1 LQDTIER
8 LSFLLLKLKS
18 EKSKNKRKEMAM
30 RNFSNY
36 RFTLLLLFIFG
47 LFNWLAI
54 AQTFV
59 KVTDQ
64 NNPIVT
70 TGMDANYSGAAWI
83 DIDGDGD
90 DDLYS
95 TKNYLFRNLGSGN
108 FERLNNFQSLSASQL
123 GNGTSWADYDN
134 DGDVDLFLSG
144 NPSLVYLN
152 DGTGN
157 FEALDETPLGSGDD
171 NRGWTGAWA
180 DYNNDSFVD
189 LVVTHPNG
197 FLGQGIPS
205 RFFQNNGDGRF
216 TKIDSFEFTTLQ
228 KPYTVATW
236 SDYDQ
241 DGDADLFIG
250 SGPVSFAAVDYLYN
264 NTLVETGTADFERIN
279 TVPFAT
285 DLQDGQV
292 WNWIDYDNDGDL
304 DAFLTNY
311 SSAVNRFYKN
321 KNGTYVSITNA
332 LTIGG
337 PYLSNSWGDI
347 DNDGDL
353 DVILTNESS
362 SRVFFNDGN
371 DTFTTGS
378 TFGGTSR
385 SNPLGDYDN
394 DGDLDMFVTGT
405 GTGKALYDNVSANGN
420 NWVMFS
426 LKGMVSNKS
435 AIGAKVKIKAAIN
448 GTPTWQMREVSAQN
462 NFNGHNS
469 LRVHFG
475 LGNAAAIDSVVIEF
489 PSGQSTILTSAS
501 INTVHNIEEEIPTG
515 YLKTNFKAD
524 KISGEVPLT
533 VQFTDLSVSD
543 PNSPASSWEWD
554 FDNDGT
560 VDATDQ
566 NPSHTYTQVGDYSV
580 RLVVSNGNS
589 ADTLFR
595 VDYISVNPVTR
606 VEDENLLPGEFS
618 LYQNYPNPFNPSTV
632 IKYSIAEES
641 LVTLKVYNI
650 LGTEVATLV
659 NKKKTP
665 GFYELNFGGEK
676 LPSGVYVYRIEA
688 GSFTTSRKML
698 LIK

>member
-1 LQDTIER
+1 
-8 LSFLLLKLKS
+8 
-18 EKSKNKRKEMAM
+18 M
-30 RNFSNY
+30 RNSSNLQ
-36 RFTLLLLFIFG
+36 FTNLLLFILG
-47 LFNWLAI
+47 LFNLVTV

-59 KVTDQ
+59 EVTDQ
-64 NNPIVT
+64 NNPIVAI
-70 TGMDANYSGAAWI
+70 GMDANYSGAAWV

-95 TKNYLFRNLGSGN
+95 TKNYLFKNIGSGN
-108 FERLNNFQSLSASQL
+108 FERLNDFQSLSAPQL

-144 NPSLVYLN
+144 NPSLVYIN
-152 DGTGN
+152 DGVGN
-157 FEALDETPLGSGDD
+157 FEAMDETPLGSGDD

-189 LVVTHPNG
+189 LVITHPNS
-197 FLGQGIPS
+197 FLGLGIPS

-216 TKIDSFEFTTLQ
+216 TKIDSFEFTTLL

-236 SDYDQ
+236 SDYDL
-241 DGDADLFIG
+241 DGDVDLFIG
-250 SGPVSFAAVDYLYN
+250 SGPVNFAAVDYLYN
-264 NTLVETGTADFERIN
+264 NILVETGSANFERNN
-279 TVPFAT
+279 TAPFAT

-321 KNGTYVSITNA
+321 NNGTYESLSNA
-332 LTIGG
+332 LTLSGS
-337 PYLSNSWGDI
+337 YLSNSWGDI

-362 SRVFFNDGN
+362 TRVFLNDGN
-371 DTFTTGS
+371 NNFTAGSIFTGPAR
-378 TFGGTSR
+378 G
-385 SNPLGDYDN
+385 NPLGDYDN

-405 GTGKALYDNVSANGN
+405 GTGKALYENVSSNGN

-426 LKGMVSNKS
+426 LEGMVSNKS
-435 AIGAKVKIKAAIN
+435 AIGAKVKTKATIN
-448 GTPTWQMREVSAQN
+448 GNPVWQMREVSAQN

-475 LGNAAAIDSVVIEF
+475 LGNAATIDSVLIEW
-489 PSGQSTILTSAS
+489 PSGQSKIITNVA
-501 INTVHNIEEEIPTG
+501 INTVHNIVEEIPAG
-515 YLKTNFKAD
+515 YLKTNFRAD
-524 KISGEVPLT
+524 VILGEEPLT
-533 VQFTDLSVSD
+533 VKFSDLSVFD
-543 PNSPASSWEWD
+543 PNNPVTNWEWD
-554 FDNDGT
+554 FDNNGT

-566 NPSHTYTQVGDYSV
+566 NPSFTYTQVGDYSV
-580 RLVVSNGNS
+580 KLVVYNGIT
-589 ADTLFR
+589 ADTLLR
-595 VDYISVNPVTR
+595 TDYVSVSPVTS
-606 VEDENLLPGEFS
+606 VDGENQLPREFS

-632 IKYSIAEES
+632 IKYSVAEET
-641 LVTLKVYNI
+641 LVTLNVYNI
-650 LGTEVATLV
+650 LGTKVATLV
-659 NKKKTP
+659 NEKKTP

-688 GSFTTSRKML
+688 GNFTASKKML

>member
-1 LQDTIER
+1 VD
-8 LSFLLLKLKS
+8 
-18 EKSKNKRKEMAM
+18 AM
-30 RNFSNY
+30 RNSLNLY
-36 RFTLLLLFIFG
+36 ITILVLFILG
-47 LFNWLAI
+47 LFNLLTV

-59 KVTDQ
+59 AVTDQ
-64 NNPIVT
+64 NNPIIAI
-70 TGMDANYSGAAWI
+70 GMDANYSGAAWV

-108 FERLNNFQSLSASQL
+108 FERLIDFQSSSAPQL

-152 DGTGN
+152 DGTGS
-157 FEALDETPLGSGDD
+157 FEAMDEIPLGSGDD

-189 LVVTHPNG
+189 LVITHPNS
-197 FLGQGIPS
+197 FLGLGIPS

-216 TKIDSFEFTTLQ
+216 TKIDSFEFTTLL
-228 KPYTVATW
+228 KSYTVATW
-236 SDYDQ
+236 SDYDL

-250 SGPVSFAAVDYLYN
+250 SGPVNFAAKDFLYN
-264 NTLVETGTADFERIN
+264 NTFIQTGNAGFERIN
-279 TVPFAT
+279 TAPFAT

-311 SSAVNRFYKN
+311 SSAINRFYKN
-321 KNGTYVSITNA
+321 NNGTYESLTNA
-332 LTIGG
+332 LTLSGS
-337 PYLSNSWGDI
+337 YLSNNWGDI

-362 SRVFFNDGN
+362 TRVFFNNGN
-371 DTFTTGS
+371 NTFTAGSVFTGPAR
-378 TFGGTSR
+378 G
-385 SNPLGDYDN
+385 NPLGDYDD

-405 GTGKALYDNVSANGN
+405 GTGKALYENVSSNGN

-426 LKGMVSNKS
+426 LEGMVSNKS
-435 AIGAKVKIKAAIN
+435 AIGAKVKIKATIT
-448 GTPTWQMREVSAQN
+448 GIPVWQMREVSAQN

-475 LGNAAAIDSVVIEF
+475 LGNAAIVDSVLVEW
-489 PSGQSTILTSAS
+489 PSGQSTVLTNFS
-501 INTVHNIEEEIPTG
+501 INTVHNVEEDIPAG
-515 YLKTNFKAD
+515 YLKTNFKANV
-524 KISGEVPLT
+524 ISGEEPLT
-533 VQFTDLSVSD
+533 VQFSDLSVSD
-543 PNSPASSWEWD
+543 PNTPAISWEWD
-554 FDNDGT
+554 FDNNGI

-566 NPSHTYTQVGDYSV
+566 NSSHIYTQVGDYSV

-589 ADTLFR
+589 ADTLIR
-595 VDYISVNPVTR
+595 TDYISVSSVTS
-606 VEDENLLPGEFS
+606 VKGENQLPAEFS
-618 LYQNYPNPFNPSTV
+618 LSQNYPNPFNPSTV
-632 IKYSIAEES
+632 IKYSVAEET

-650 LGTEVATLV
+650 LGTELVTLV
-659 NKKKTP
+659 NEKKTP

-688 GSFTTSRKML
+688 GSYTSSKKML

>member
-1 LQDTIER
+1 MVQ
-8 LSFLLLKLKS
+8 S
-18 EKSKNKRKEMAM
+18 EKSNNKRKEMAM
-30 RNFSNY
+30 GNLSDY
-36 RFTLLLLFIFG
+36 RFTLMLLFIVG
-47 LFNWLAI
+47 SYNWISI
-54 AQTFV
+54 AQTFI

-70 TGMDANYSGAAWI
+70 TGMDGNYSGAAWI

-95 TKNYLFRNLGSGN
+95 TKNFLFRNLGNSN
-108 FERLNNFQSLSASQL
+108 FERVNDFQSLSSSQL

-144 NPSLVYLN
+144 NPSLVYVN
-152 DGTGN
+152 DGTGS
-157 FEALDETPLGSGDD
+157 FQSVDETPLGSGDD

-189 LVVTHPNG
+189 LIITHPSG
-197 FLGQGIPS
+197 FLGQSIPS
-205 RFFQNNGDGRF
+205 RFFKNNGDGRF
-216 TKIDSFEFTTLQ
+216 TIIESFEFTTLL

-236 SDYDQ
+236 SDYDL

-250 SGPVSFAAVDYLYN
+250 SGPVSFAAKDFLYN
-264 NTLVETGTADFERIN
+264 NTLMQTGTADFERIN
-279 TVPFAT
+279 TPPFAT

-311 SSAVNRFYKN
+311 SSALNRFYKN
-321 KNGTYVSITNA
+321 NNGTYESLTNA
-332 LTIGG
+332 LTTGG
-337 PYLSNSWGDI
+337 SYLSNSWGDI

-353 DVILTNESS
+353 DVVLTNESS
-362 SRVFFNDGN
+362 ARVFFNDGS
-371 DTFTTGS
+371 DIFTAGS
-378 TFGGTSR
+378 IFSGTAR

-394 DGDLDMFVTGT
+394 DGDLDMFVTGS
-405 GTGKALYDNVSANGN
+405 GAGKALYENVSANGN
-420 NWVMFS
+420 NWIMFS
-426 LKGMVSNKS
+426 LEGTVSNKS
-435 AIGAKVKIKAAIN
+435 AIGAKVKIKATIN
-448 GTPTWQMREVSAQN
+448 GTPVWQMREVSAQN

-475 LGNAAAIDSVVIEF
+475 LGNATSIDSVVIEF
-489 PSGQSTILTSAS
+489 PSGQKKILTNAT
-501 INTVHNIEEEIPTG
+501 INIVNNVKEEIPTE

-533 VQFTDLSVSD
+533 VQFTDLSLFD
-543 PNSPASSWEWD
+543 PNLPATSWEWD

-566 NPSHTYTQVGDYSV
+566 NPSHIYIDEGDYSV
-580 RLVVSNGNS
+580 RLVVSNGND
-589 ADTLFR
+589 ADTLIR
-595 VDYISVNPVTR
+595 TDYISISPVTS
-606 VEDENLLPGEFS
+606 VEVGDQLPTKFS
-618 LYQNYPNPFNPSTV
+618 LNQNYPNPFNPSTV
-632 IKYSIAEES
+632 IKYSVAEES
-641 LVTLKVYNI
+641 FVTLKVYNI
-650 LGTEVATLV
+650 LGLEVATLV
-659 NKKKTP
+659 NERKTP
-665 GFYELNFGGEK
+665 GLYELNFGGEK

-688 GSFTTSRKML
+688 GNFTSSKKML

>member
-1 LQDTIER
+1 MEDFVRIR
-8 LSFLLLKLKS
+8 PII
-18 EKSKNKRKEMAM
+18 
-30 RNFSNY
+30 
-36 RFTLLLLFIFG
+36 LFFILG
-47 LFNWLAI
+47 LFNWFTI

-70 TGMDANYSGAAWI
+70 TTMDGNYSGAAWV

-90 DDLYS
+90 DDLFS

-108 FERLNNFQSLSASQL
+108 FERIDDFQSLSASQL
-123 GNGTSWADYDN
+123 GNGASWADYDN

-152 DGTGN
+152 NGSGS
-157 FEALDETPLGSGDD
+157 FEAVNESPLGSEDD

-189 LVVTHPNG
+189 LVITHPNG

-205 RFFQNNGDGRF
+205 RFFENNGDGRF
-216 TKIDSFEFTTLQ
+216 TNIDSFEFTALL

-236 SDYDQ
+236 SDYDS

-311 SSAVNRFYKN
+311 SSAPNRLYKN
-321 KNGTYVSITNA
+321 NNGTYESISNS

-337 PYLSNSWGDI
+337 TYLSNSWGDI

-353 DVILTNESS
+353 DVILTNESGT
-362 SRVFFNDGN
+362 RVFFNDSI
-371 DTFTTGS
+371 DTFTAGS
-378 TFGGTSR
+378 VFSGASR
-385 SNPLGDYDN
+385 SNALGDYDD
-394 DGDLDMFVTGT
+394 DGDLDMFVSGT
-405 GTGKALYDNVSANGN
+405 GSGKALYENVSANGN

-426 LKGMVSNKS
+426 LEGTVSNKT
-435 AIGAKVKIKAAIN
+435 AIGAKVKIKASIGGNAV
-448 GTPTWQMREVSAQN
+448 WQRREISAQN

-469 LRVHFG
+469 QRVHFG
-475 LGNAAAIDSVVIEF
+475 LGNAATIDSVVIEW
-489 PSGQSTILTSAS
+489 PSGQIKTLTNAAVN
-501 INTVHNIEEEIPTG
+501 IVYNIEEEIPSG
-515 YLKTNFKAD
+515 YLRANFKAD
-524 KISGEVPLT
+524 IISGEEPLT
-533 VQFTDLSVSD
+533 VLFSDLSTAD
-543 PNSPASSWEWD
+543 PNSPITSWEWD
-554 FDNDGT
+554 FDDDGN
-560 VDATDQ
+560 VDATSQ
-566 NPSHTYTQVGDYSV
+566 NPSYTYTEAGDYSV
-580 RLVVSNGNS
+580 RLVVSNGVT
-589 ADTLFR
+589 ADTLIR
-595 VDYISVNPVTR
+595 NSYISVDPTTGI
-606 VEDENLLPGEFS
+606 EDNFSQSPKEFS
-618 LYQNYPNPFNPSTV
+618 LQQNYPNPFNPSTV
-632 IKYSIAEES
+632 IKYSVAEES
-641 LVTLKVYNI
+641 FVTLKVYNI

-659 NKKKTP
+659 NEKKTP
-665 GFYELNFGGEK
+665 GLYELNFGGEK

-688 GSFTTSRKML
+688 GSFTASKKML

>member
-1 LQDTIER
+1 
-8 LSFLLLKLKS
+8 
-18 EKSKNKRKEMAM
+18 M
-30 RNFSNY
+30 RNSSNLQ
-36 RFTLLLLFIFG
+36 FTNLLLFILG
-47 LFNWLAI
+47 LFNWVTV

-59 KVTDQ
+59 EVTDQ
-64 NNPIVT
+64 NNPIVAI
-70 TGMDANYSGAAWI
+70 GMDANYSGAAWV

-95 TKNYLFRNLGSGN
+95 TKNYLFKNLGNGN
-108 FERLNNFQSLSASQL
+108 FERLNDFQSLSAPQL

-152 DGTGN
+152 DGVGN
-157 FEALDETPLGSGDD
+157 FEVMDETPLGSGDD

-189 LVVTHPNG
+189 LVITHPNS
-197 FLGQGIPS
+197 FLGLGIPS

-216 TKIDSFEFTTLQ
+216 TKIDSFEFTTLL

-236 SDYDQ
+236 SDYDL
-241 DGDADLFIG
+241 DGDVDLFIG
-250 SGPVSFAAVDYLYN
+250 SGPVNFAAVDYLYN
-264 NTLVETGTADFERIN
+264 NTLVETGSANFERNN
-279 TVPFAT
+279 TAPFAT

-321 KNGTYVSITNA
+321 NNGTYESLSNA
-332 LTIGG
+332 LTLSGS
-337 PYLSNSWGDI
+337 YLSNSWGDI

-353 DVILTNESS
+353 DVILTDESS
-362 SRVFFNDGN
+362 TRVFLNDGN
-371 DTFTTGS
+371 NTFTAESIFTGPAR
-378 TFGGTSR
+378 G
-385 SNPLGDYDN
+385 NPLGDYDN

-405 GTGKALYDNVSANGN
+405 GTGKALYENVSSNGN

-426 LKGMVSNKS
+426 LEGMVSNKS
-435 AIGAKVKIKAAIN
+435 AIGAKVKTKATIN
-448 GTPTWQMREVSAQN
+448 GNPVWQMREVSAQN

-475 LGNAAAIDSVVIEF
+475 LGNAATIDSVLIEW
-489 PSGQSTILTSAS
+489 PSGQSKILTNVA
-501 INTVHNIEEEIPTG
+501 INTVHNIVEEIPAG
-515 YLKTNFKAD
+515 YLKTNFRAD
-524 KISGEVPLT
+524 VISGEEPLT
-533 VQFTDLSVSD
+533 VQFNDLSVSD
-543 PNSPASSWEWD
+543 PNNPVTNWEWD
-554 FDNDGT
+554 FDNNGT

-566 NPSHTYTQVGDYSV
+566 NPSFTYTQVGDYSV
-580 RLVVSNGNS
+580 KLVVYNGSS
-589 ADTLFR
+589 ADTLIR
-595 VDYISVNPVTR
+595 TDYVSVSPVTS
-606 VEDENLLPGEFS
+606 VDGENQLPTEFS

-632 IKYSIAEES
+632 IKYSVAKET
-641 LVTLKVYNI
+641 LVILKVYNI
-650 LGTEVATLV
+650 LGTKVATLV
-659 NKKKTP
+659 NEKKTP

-676 LPSGVYVYRIEA
+676 LPSGIYVYRIEA
-688 GSFTTSRKML
+688 GNFTASKKML

>member
-1 LQDTIER
+1 M
-8 LSFLLLKLKS
+8 LKLKS
-18 EKSKNKRKEMAM
+18 EECKINRKDNAM
-30 RNFSNY
+30 RNFSNF
-36 RFTLLLLFIFG
+36 RFILFLLFVAG

-70 TGMDANYSGAAWI
+70 TVMDANYSGAAWI

-95 TKNYLFRNLGSGN
+95 TKNFLFRNLGNGN
-108 FERLNNFQSLSASQL
+108 FERINDFQSLSAAQL

-134 DGDVDLFLSG
+134 DGDIDLFLSG

-152 DGTGN
+152 DSMGN
-157 FEALDETPLGSGDD
+157 FETMDETPLGSGDD

-180 DYNNDSFVD
+180 DFNNDSFVD
-189 LVVTHPNG
+189 LIITHPSG
-197 FLGQGIPS
+197 FLGQNIPS

-216 TKIDSFEFTTLQ
+216 TKIESFEFTTLL

-236 SDYDQ
+236 SDYDL

-250 SGPVSFAAVDYLYN
+250 SGPVSFAAKDFLYK
-264 NTLVETGTADFERIN
+264 NTFMQTGTADFERIN
-279 TVPFAT
+279 TSPFAT

-321 KNGTYVSITNA
+321 NNGTYESLTNA

-353 DVILTNESS
+353 DVILTNESTT
-362 SRVFFNDGN
+362 RVFFNDSI
-371 DTFTTGS
+371 DTFTAGS
-378 TFGGTSR
+378 VFSGAARGNS
-385 SNPLGDYDN
+385 LGDYDD
-394 DGDLDMFVTGT
+394 DGDLDMFVTGS
-405 GTGKALYDNVSANGN
+405 GKALYENVSANGN
-420 NWVMFS
+420 NWIMFS
-426 LKGMVSNKS
+426 LEGTVSNKS
-435 AIGAKVKIKAAIN
+435 AIGAKVKIKATIN
-448 GTPTWQMREVSAQN
+448 GTTVWQMREVSAQN

-475 LGNAAAIDSVVIEF
+475 LGNAAAIDSFLIEW
-489 PSGQSTILTSAS
+489 PSGQSKVLTNVA
-501 INTVHNIEEEIPTG
+501 INTVHNIEEEIPAG
-515 YLKTNFKAD
+515 YLKANFKAD
-524 KISGEVPLT
+524 KISGEEPLT
-533 VQFTDLSVSD
+533 IQFSDLSVSD
-543 PNSPASSWEWD
+543 PDSPVISWEWD
-554 FDNDGT
+554 FDSNGT

-566 NPSHTYTQVGDYSV
+566 NPSHIYTLTGDYSV
-580 RLVVSNGNS
+580 KLVVSNGSS
-589 ADTLFR
+589 ADTLIR
-595 VDYISVNPVTR
+595 TDYVSVSPVTS
-606 VEDENLLPGEFS
+606 VEDENQLPGEFS
-618 LYQNYPNPFNPSTV
+618 LAQNYPNPFNPTTV
-632 IKYSIAEES
+632 IKFSVAEET

-650 LGTEVATLV
+650 LGTEVETLV
-659 NKKKTP
+659 NEKKTP

-688 GSFTTSRKML
+688 GSFTSSKKML